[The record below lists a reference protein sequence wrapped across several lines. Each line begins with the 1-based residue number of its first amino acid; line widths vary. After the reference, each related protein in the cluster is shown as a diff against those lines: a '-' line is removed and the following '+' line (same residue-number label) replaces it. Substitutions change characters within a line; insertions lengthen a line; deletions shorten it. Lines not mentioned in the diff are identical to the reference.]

1 MMNALAQPGSARSTS
16 HIVAAS
22 RVHFQPGASVLQR
35 QHVAVEVPVNL
46 VYGTIPYA
54 VMMASPDD
62 LQDFAAGFSLTEGL
76 IRNVNEIR
84 SVAVRPEDDGIIVD
98 VTLEPG
104 PFRRHLARRRTL
116 TGRTAC
122 GACGIETIAELPR
135 ADTGPLRRIAISA
148 DAILASLLALEERQP
163 LNALT
168 RSVHAAAWC
177 DRDGRIVTVREDVG
191 RHNALDKLIGA
202 VLRAGGD
209 PADGFILITS
219 RASFEMIEKAAIF
232 GTGTLVSISAPTS
245 YAVARAETLG
255 LTLVS
260 IARRDGAVVFAG
272 RLADGSQHDSDLAD
286 VSSLLPAGA
295 HQKPQEPER
304 NQQHR
309 ATCEAEAF

>member
-1 MMNALAQPGSARSTS
+1 
-16 HIVAAS
+16 
-22 RVHFQPGASVLQR
+22 VHFRPGASLPQR

-76 IRNVNEIR
+76 IRDVREIR
-84 SVAVRPEDDGIIVD
+84 SIAVRPEDEGIIVD

-116 TGRTAC
+116 SGRTAC
-122 GACGIETIAELPR
+122 GTCGIETIAELPR
-135 ADTGPLRRIAISA
+135 AESGLRRRNAISA
-148 DAILASLLALEERQP
+148 DAILASLLLLEERQP

-177 DRDGRIVTVREDVG
+177 DLRGRIVAVREDVG

-219 RASFEMIEKAAIF
+219 RASFEMVEKAAAF

-245 YAVARAETLG
+245 YAVARAEALG

-272 RLADGSQHDSDLAD
+272 RLADNVLSECAAEGSAPSDRSA
-286 VSSLLPAGA
+286 P
-295 HQKPQEPER
+295 QQQEPER
-304 NQQHR
+304 NLPR
-309 ATCEAEAF
+309 LGSPETELV

>member
-1 MMNALAQPGSARSTS
+1 MMTTPAEPGLAQPTS

-22 RVHFQPGASVLQR
+22 RVHFRPGASLPQR

-62 LQDFAAGFSLTEGL
+62 LRDFAAGFSLTEGL
-76 IRNVNEIR
+76 IRNVSEIR
-84 SVAVRPEDDGIIVD
+84 SITVRPEDDGIIVD

-122 GACGIETIAELPR
+122 GTCGIETIAELPR
-135 ADTGPLRRIAISA
+135 AEEGPRRRSAVSA
-148 DAILASLLALEERQP
+148 DAILASLLSLEERQP

-177 DRDGRIVTVREDVG
+177 DPRGRIVTVREDVG

-202 VLRAGGD
+202 VLRAGHD
-209 PADGFILITS
+209 PAGGFILITS
-219 RASFEMIEKAAIF
+219 RASFEMVEKAAAS
-232 GTGTLVSISAPTS
+232 GAGTLVSISAPTS
-245 YAVARAETLG
+245 YAVTRAESLG

-272 RLADGSQHDSDLAD
+272 RLADDVPDECAAEGSSSRLATE
-286 VSSLLPAGA
+286 A
-295 HQKPQEPER
+295 HQKPQEPESNLQR
-304 NQQHR
+304 LGSLE
-309 ATCEAEAF
+309 TESI